1 MNKLSKTII
10 PFFMGLLMMLAFNQV
25 TQASESLKTQSASQ
39 ISSDVSGLNAH
50 DVKVLI
56 NDKQA
61 TQSAVQLAENQS
73 QTLSKVDNVERSVG
87 CSTGCSTGCSVGCSV
102 GCSIGCQ

>member
-1 MNKLSKTII
+1 MNKLSKIII
-10 PFFMGLLMMLAFNQV
+10 PFFMGLLIMLAFNQV

-39 ISSDVSGLNAH
+39 ISSNVSGLNSH

-56 NDKQA
+56 NDKQTA
-61 TQSAVQLAENQS
+61 QSAMQLAENQS
-73 QTLSKVDNVERSVG
+73 QTLTKVNNVEASIG

-102 GCSIGCQ
+102 GCSMGCR